1 MLKILQ
7 GITAILLLSVTPS
20 YGQFTFTRQEWEVIS
35 RNILDEHS
43 ENARLRAE
51 YLADSLQIAALVLAY
66 TYKSEALND
75 CQKAYNESNR
85 IGQDWHKM
93 YSVSE
98 VQAGVYRKAYR
109 KQKLLKWLAVAGMGL
124 VCVGVAL
131 N

>member
-1 MLKILQ
+1 MAQ
-7 GITAILLLSVTPS
+7 ITLSERTAKRVLNDLAALDLC
-20 YGQFTFTRQEWEVIS
+20 TRNS
-35 RNILDEHS
+35 K
-43 ENARLRAE
+43 
-51 YLADSLQIAALVLAY
+51 ADSAMIVGLATAYHYKDSALQ
-66 TYKSEALND
+66 EAV
-75 CQKAYNESNR
+75 KAYNESNR